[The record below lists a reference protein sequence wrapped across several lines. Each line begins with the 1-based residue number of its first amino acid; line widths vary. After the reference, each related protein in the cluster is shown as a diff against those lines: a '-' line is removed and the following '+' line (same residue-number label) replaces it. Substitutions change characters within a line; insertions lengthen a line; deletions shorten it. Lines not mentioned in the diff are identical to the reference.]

1 MGGCHA
7 DPVRGGNPLFLVFL
21 FMFSPSFSFSSTLPS
36 SSDLFSTV
44 LGVLG
49 WFFSILDL
57 FRICSDV
64 PSSPLVFSTDVDPLL
79 SLVFVGPDLVGKAFV
94 VHKLWCLA
102 SCSTVLEDVAP
113 PLVFGLPI
121 TKKMGFCPHAI
132 FGCYRKRE
140 RAFKEDFCPC
150 SMGFVLFDEA
160 VDVQP
165 CFLFQE
171 ERLFSRREI

>member
-49 WFFSILDL
+49 WFFSIPDL

-140 RAFKEDFCPC
+140 RAFKEDFCPY
-150 SMGFVLFDEA
+150 SMGFELFDEA

-165 CFLFQE
+165 CFLF
-171 ERLFSRREI
+171 